1 MNKLDERKINIVK
14 MIFDSRFSKR
24 IPINNQFKLDNNR
37 LYKICDDSD
46 DTVIW
51 LLATPKVECNFIEL
65 YDSSLQI
72 RRDYNFSIDFYKSK
86 NYINIDNSYWYNG
99 YMNVDYSAYRVYPF
113 TAYDFYLLSLINNKE
128 IREYLEMLKNKKYR
142 LI

>member
-37 LYKICDDSD
+37 LYKICEDLDE
-46 DTVIW
+46 TAIW
-51 LLATPKVECNFIEL
+51 LLATPKVKINFIEL
-65 YDSSLQI
+65 SDYSVQI
-72 RRDYNFSIDFYKSK
+72 NRDYNFSIDFVKSNK
-86 NYINIDNSYWYNG
+86 YINIDNSYYYDG
-99 YMNVDYSAYRVYPF
+99 YISLDYSAYRVYPF
-113 TAYDFYLLSLINNKE
+113 TAYDFYLLSIINNKK